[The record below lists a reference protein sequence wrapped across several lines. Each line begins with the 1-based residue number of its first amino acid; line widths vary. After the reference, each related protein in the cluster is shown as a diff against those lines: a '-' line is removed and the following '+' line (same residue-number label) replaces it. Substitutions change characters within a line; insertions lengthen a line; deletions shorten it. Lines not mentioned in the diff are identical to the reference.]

1 MTGMRV
7 YLECCGAPA
16 RERLG
21 SLVDEAKA
29 ANDLAPVTVV
39 PPSPYAGMS
48 LRRILAG
55 KKGLFN
61 VRFLMS
67 DGLAEHLGA
76 PAMAG
81 REKRPLPPLVE
92 MSAVRAVVRE
102 TVEQGILGD
111 VSHHPSLHRSLRSV
125 FRELI
130 HLKDEELDLLAGF
143 GPLQEETVRLF
154 RWFGE
159 KTCGYYHGEEMAVAA
174 AKSVSSPKPP
184 AVLRDIGSVIYY
196 LPANLSP
203 AQQSLAR
210 ALATVGQCSLI
221 LGLIG
226 DDEVDRA
233 TLTLANSFAS
243 ISPRQAEGPCGAD
256 SVPDASVLAERM
268 GGKGPLADG
277 VVSAP
282 DTREEVRRVVR
293 DILAEARK
301 GVPFH
306 QLAVLY
312 RQPSPYAHQLS
323 LEFRLAGI
331 PIAGPCPTSL
341 KESAAGRLLLGL
353 LAVME
358 DDFGRSRLMQWVAE
372 SPVRNGSA
380 GAVASDELVRW
391 ERISRRSGVVGGLGQ
406 WLGRVSRH
414 ADRVRREMASLDA
427 REEERLV
434 SAKEEEVASAGR
446 LVNFLRGLR
455 ANRAVSGSRRWSE
468 FGKWGK
474 DILRDYATD
483 SKCWPEQERAA
494 RERVEEILGR
504 LPELDSMEPA
514 PTLSSFRNVL
524 EEALDVVVGQS
535 GPTGSG
541 VFVAGLGAA
550 VGMEFEAVWIVG
562 MADGAF
568 PPRASEDQ
576 FLPDG
581 VRRSL
586 GEGRLPLR
594 SVAALEELRVYLSAL
609 SAGRRRYLSYARTD
623 PVALREQRPAP
634 WLLDAVS
641 LLHGGGETGRRVS
654 SRELTGPSD
663 PWLSVIHSPEDALRD
678 ASVGGAVDL
687 HEYDLAALAWWRR
700 EGGSLDQHPLASVG
714 LPLCRAL
721 GMERARGTDEL
732 TEWDGHIGAM
742 ALESE
747 RLSGAL
753 TRVLSPTRLES
764 WAECPF
770 RFFLGSVLSVGA
782 LETPEELLSISPMDR
797 GKLVHV
803 ILERFVKESLSA
815 VPFLPTE
822 ARGAGG
828 SGRIMAIAEEE
839 FGKVE
844 ERGLAGQRVM
854 WEAVKE
860 EIRQDLETFLERD
873 AEWRAER
880 GVHPRHVEF
889 PFGFEGPP
897 VTLGLPDGGRI
908 SFRGV
913 IDRVDLDRDRLRAV
927 VIDYKTGS
935 TYAYRD
941 MKKDPLGR
949 GTHLQL
955 PIYALAVRDALGGI
969 LRPHASVVAEYW
981 FVSAKGRFQRE
992 KIQLDDVEA
1001 NFRAAV
1007 QTIVQGIRGGVFPAD
1022 PGRST
1027 QFGSANC
1034 SSCDFDRLCPV
1045 DRQKLWER
1053 KRSSPRARAY
1063 IKLSEVGAVVSGSGD
1078 GT

>member
-7 YLECCGAPA
+7 YLEGCGAPA

-21 SLVDEAKA
+21 LLVDEAKA

-48 LRRILAG
+48 LRRMLAG
-55 KKGLFN
+55 RKGLFN
-61 VRFLMS
+61 VRFLMA

-76 PAMAG
+76 PAMAC
-81 REKRPLPPLVE
+81 REKRPLPSLVE
-92 MSAVRAVVRE
+92 MSAARAVVRE
-102 TVEQGILGD
+102 TVGQGILGD
-111 VSHHPSLHRSLRSV
+111 VSHHPSLHRSLLSV
-125 FRELI
+125 FRELTR
-130 HLKDEELDLLAGF
+130 LKDEELDLLARF
-143 GPLQEETVRLF
+143 GPLQEEAVRLF
-154 RWFGE
+154 RRFEE
-159 KTCGYYHGEEMAVAA
+159 KTCGYYHEEEMAVAA
-174 AKSVSSPKPP
+174 AESVSSPKPP

-196 LPANLSP
+196 LPANLSS
-203 AQQSLAR
+203 AHQLLAH
-210 ALATVGQCSLI
+210 ALAKVGRCSLI
-221 LGLIG
+221 LGLTG

-233 TLTLANSFAS
+233 VLVLGNSFKS
-243 ISPRQAEGPCGAD
+243 MSPRQAERSCGGD
-256 SVPDASVLAERM
+256 SMADASVLAE
-268 GGKGPLADG
+268 GTGKKGLLADG

-293 DILAEARK
+293 DILEEARK

-306 QLAVLY
+306 RLAVLY
-312 RQPSPYAHQLS
+312 RQPDPYAHQLS
-323 LEFRLAGI
+323 LELRLAGI
-331 PIAGPCPTSL
+331 PIAGPGPTSL
-341 KESAAGRLLLGL
+341 KEAAAGRLLLGL

-380 GAVASDELVRW
+380 GAVASDELVHW

-414 ADRVRREMASLDA
+414 ADRVQREIGRLDV
-427 REEERLV
+427 REGGRLV
-434 SAKEEEVASAGR
+434 GAKEEEAASAGR
-446 LVNFLRGLR
+446 LVSFLRGLR
-455 ANRAVSGSRRWSE
+455 QHRAASGSRRWAE
-468 FGKWGK
+468 FGKWAK

-483 SKCWPEQERAA
+483 SSCWPKEERDA

-504 LPELDSMEPA
+504 LPELDSIEPA
-514 PTLSSFRNVL
+514 PTLGDFRNVL

-568 PPRASEDQ
+568 PTRASEDQ

-581 VRRSL
+581 IRHSL
-586 GEGRLPLR
+586 GEGKLPLR
-594 SVAALEELRVYLSAL
+594 SVAALEELRAYLLAL

-634 WLLDAVS
+634 WLLEAAS
-641 LLHGGGETGRRVS
+641 LLHGGGGTGRRVS
-654 SRELTGPSD
+654 SRELTGLSA
-663 PWLSVIHSPEDALRD
+663 PWLSIIHSPEDALRD
-678 ASVGGAVDL
+678 VSVGGAADL
-687 HEYDLAALAWWRR
+687 HEFELASLARWRR

-714 LPLCRAL
+714 LPLRRAL
-721 GMERARGTDEL
+721 RMERARGTDEF
-732 TEWDGHIGAM
+732 TEWDGHIGAR

-770 RFFLGSVLSVGA
+770 RFFLGSVLSIGA
-782 LETPEELLSISPMDR
+782 LEAPEELLTISPIDR

-815 VPFLPTE
+815 VPLLSTD
-822 ARGAGG
+822 AQGAGG
-828 SGRIMAIAEEE
+828 SGRILAIAEEE
-839 FGKVE
+839 FGKIE

-873 AEWRAER
+873 AEWRAEL

-897 VTLGLPDGGRI
+897 VTLGLPDGSRI

-935 TYAYRD
+935 TYAYQD
-941 MKKDPLGR
+941 MRKDPLGR

-955 PIYALAVRDALGGI
+955 PIYALAVRDALRDI
-969 LRPHASVVAEYW
+969 LRPHASVSAEYW

-992 KIQLDDVEA
+992 TIQLDDVEA
-1001 NFRAAV
+1001 NFRATV
-1007 QTIVQGIRGGVFPAD
+1007 QTIVRGIRGGVFPAD

-1053 KRSSPRARAY
+1053 KRSSPRAGAY
-1063 IKLSEVGAVVSGSGD
+1063 IKLSEVGAVVSGSRD

>member
-7 YLECCGAPA
+7 YLEGCGAPA

-21 SLVDEAKA
+21 FLVDEAKA

-48 LRRILAG
+48 LRRMLAG
-55 KKGLFN
+55 RKGLFN
-61 VRFLMS
+61 VRFLMA

-81 REKRPLPPLVE
+81 REKRPLPSLVE

-102 TVEQGILGD
+102 TVGQGILGG
-111 VSHHPSLHRSLRSV
+111 VSHHPSLHRSFRSV
-125 FRELI
+125 FRELLR
-130 HLKDEELDLLAGF
+130 LKGEELDLLARF

-154 RWFGE
+154 RRFE
-159 KTCGYYHGEEMAVAA
+159 ERTCGYYHEEEMAVAA
-174 AKSVSSPKPP
+174 AESVSSPKPP

-203 AQQSLAR
+203 AHRLLAR
-210 ALATVGQCSLI
+210 ALAKVGRCSLV
-221 LGLIG
+221 LGLTG

-233 TLTLANSFAS
+233 ALVLGNSFTS
-243 ISPRQAEGPCGAD
+243 ISPHQAERPGGGD
-256 SVPDASVLAERM
+256 SMPDASVLA
-268 GGKGPLADG
+268 GGTARKGPLADG
-277 VVSAP
+277 IASAP

-293 DILAEARK
+293 DILEEARK

-306 QLAVLY
+306 RLAVFY
-312 RQPSPYAHQLS
+312 RQPDPYAHQLS
-323 LEFRLAGI
+323 LELRLAGI

-341 KESAAGRLLLGL
+341 KEAAAGRLLLGL

-358 DDFGRSRLMQWVAE
+358 DDFGRNGLMQWVAE

-380 GAVASDELVRW
+380 GAVASDELVHW
-391 ERISRRSGVVGGLGQ
+391 ERISRRSGVVGGLDQ

-414 ADRVRREMASLDA
+414 ADRVQREIGRLDA
-427 REEERLV
+427 REEGRLV
-434 SAKEEEVASAGR
+434 GAKEEEAASAGR
-446 LVNFLRGLR
+446 LVSFLRGLR
-455 ANRAVSGSRRWSE
+455 EHRAASGRRRWAE
-468 FGKWGK
+468 FAKWAKGL
-474 DILRDYATD
+474 LRDYAAD
-483 SKCWPEQERAA
+483 SNCWPKEERDA

-504 LPELDSMEPA
+504 LPELDSIEPA
-514 PTLSSFRNVL
+514 PTLSDFRNVL
-524 EEALDVVVGQS
+524 EEALDVAVGQS

-562 MADGAF
+562 MSDGAF
-568 PPRASEDQ
+568 PPRTSEDQ

-594 SVAALEELRVYLSAL
+594 SAAALEERRVYLLAL

-634 WLLDAVS
+634 WLLDVAS
-641 LLHGGGETGRRVS
+641 LLHGGGEKRLTVS
-654 SRELTGPSD
+654 SRELTGLSA
-663 PWLSVIHSPEDALRD
+663 PWLSVIQSPEDALRD
-678 ASVGGAVDL
+678 VSVGGAADL
-687 HEYDLAALAWWRR
+687 HEFDLAALAWWRR
-700 EGGSLDQHPLASVG
+700 EGGSMDQHPLALVG
-714 LPLCRAL
+714 LPLYRAL
-721 GMERARGTDEL
+721 RMEQARRTDKL
-732 TEWDGHIGAM
+732 TEWDGYVGAG
-742 ALESE
+742 ARESE

-770 RFFLGSVLSVGA
+770 RFFLGSVLSIGA
-782 LETPEELLSISPMDR
+782 LETPEKLLTISPIDR

-815 VPFLPTE
+815 LPLLSTD

-935 TYAYRD
+935 TYAYQD
-941 MKKDPLGR
+941 MRKDPLGR

-955 PIYALAVRDALGGI
+955 PIYALAVRDALGDI
-969 LRPHASVVAEYW
+969 LRARASVVAEYW
-981 FVSAKGRFQRE
+981 FVSAKGRFHRE
-992 KIQLDDVEA
+992 TVHLDDVEA
-1001 NFRAAV
+1001 NFRATV
-1007 QTIVQGIRGGVFPAD
+1007 QTIVRGIRDGVFPAD

-1053 KRSSPRARAY
+1053 KRSSPRAGAY
-1063 IKLSEVGAVVSGSGD
+1063 IKLSEVDAVVSGNGD